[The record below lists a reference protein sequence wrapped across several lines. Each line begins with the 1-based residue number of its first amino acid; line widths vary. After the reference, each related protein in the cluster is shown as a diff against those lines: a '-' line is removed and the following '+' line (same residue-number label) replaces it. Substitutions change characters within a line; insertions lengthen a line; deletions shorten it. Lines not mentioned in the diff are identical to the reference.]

1 MSKVIPA
8 TFCFQILCEIN
19 IGTFLCCFVS
29 LVEYVNSFNFK
40 RFCQNFLSFR
50 AGKQNRRRYCVN
62 LFHSFGSRIVFFFSD
77 QVLASTFYFLPKPS
91 FIFEKKFPWQESLI
105 KKWIFLSNISS
116 VNMNKSAVFSYFFK
130 FALEILNRNLC
141 FFVHRLI
148 LPRTKVKI

>member
-19 IGTFLCCFVS
+19 IRTFLCCFVS

-105 KKWIFLSNISS
+105 KKMNFSVKHFFSKYEQISAISS
-116 VNMNKSAVFSYFFK
+116 NFLKKSLTETFAFLCIDRFFLGPK
-130 FALEILNRNLC
+130 
-141 FFVHRLI
+141 
-148 LPRTKVKI
+148 